1 VAHADMLA
9 FQWERGEFGVHGE
22 ALDPRVR
29 DRIKSRDIHDI
40 GVYQR
45 TRPNGVVLE
54 ISTVALPDGGV
65 IRTYTDV
72 TERKRNEDQIA
83 HLLRH
88 DDLTRLA
95 NRTLLKERIEHAS
108 ARLQR
113 QHEGF
118 ALFCLDLDGFKAVND
133 SCGHPAGD
141 ALLQAVADR
150 LSACARETDTVAR
163 LGGDEFSILQS
174 VLNRDDDAEILA
186 QRILKAVAAP
196 YDVGGYRMV
205 IGISIG
211 IAVAPRDGTSLEELL
226 KAADVALYRAK
237 SEGPNVYRFFRARG
251 APEQYA
257 LKIAGAH
264 H

>member
-1 VAHADMLA
+1 
-9 FQWERGEFGVHGE
+9 
-22 ALDPRVR
+22 
-29 DRIKSRDIHDI
+29 
-40 GVYQR
+40 
-45 TRPNGVVLE
+45 VLE

-251 APEQYA
+251 APEQHA